1 MRFQALREHAADLGF
16 TPQDEVR
23 WLSPQELWRTAVKV
37 GLSSVF
43 ADYADR
49 REVQAALPSELI
61 VLPPGDDGQ
70 TWIDFVA
77 DIGDG
82 FDPTFTVACLIARHE
97 LEVGPPVGADREE
110 PATVDA
116 TAVSGASGAVVGAPG
131 TAGHAAAPLSLPRGG
146 LLVLGG
152 DEVYPTPSAVGYE
165 DRTTGPYKAAL
176 LAAGPDRTRNDDA
189 RNDDARN
196 DDAHGDGGTDP
207 VRRPGPMLV
216 ALPGNHDWYDGL
228 TAFLRIFTQRRPIGG
243 WRTAQTRSY
252 FAVRLPGRW
261 WLVGLDTQL
270 GTYIDEPQIRYFR
283 EHLSA
288 NLEPGDGVIV
298 CAPAPTWVH
307 TGEGDPDAFN
317 ALHFFERDVVRRR
330 LAPDG
335 GWTETGA
342 TVRLWITGD
351 RHHYARYAEQLPGPV
366 QDARP
371 GQARQLVTCGLGGAY
386 LLDTH
391 LLPTRLVLPPPESR
405 LDHRVDP
412 APYDLKQRWP
422 SARQSRRLAAGL
434 FAPPPRGLPFRNPG
448 LWPLAGV
455 LQALLLVVALLPL
468 LGLQMHLVNPANV
481 LRTATLAQ
489 GVALAWQSAVWV
501 GAAVLVGSLLP
512 VLRGR
517 RPQPPAEW
525 VRAAVLQLAVGYGGL
540 LAALAVPW
548 PGTWPDWVVLGVV
561 AIAAAVVVGLA
572 ACYALAVYI
581 ATSSSRLVHGWHF
594 SAQAIEDWKGFVRMR
609 IDAEDRLTVFP
620 IVVESVCRDWDLVD
634 GPVPGTKR
642 PVPAAGAMPRP
653 HLVEP
658 PIRIDRT
665 PPGRG
670 TRPAP
675 PDPSRRATP
684 VPPD

>member
-1 MRFQALREHAADLGF
+1 MKTRSLRDHASDLGF

-49 REVQAALPSELI
+49 REVQAALPSGVIELGAD
-61 VLPPGDDGQ
+61 GDGE
-70 TWIDFVA
+70 TWVDFVA
-77 DIGDG
+77 DLGDG
-82 FDPTFTVACLIARHE
+82 FDPTFTVACLIARLE
-97 LEVGPPVGADREE
+97 LEVGPPGPPDGDEDAPAAGA
-110 PATVDA
+110 P
-116 TAVSGASGAVVGAPG
+116 SGAGRADG
-131 TAGHAAAPLSLPRGG
+131 TPLRLPRGG

-152 DEVYPTPSAVGYE
+152 DEVYPTPSATGYE

-176 LAAGPDRTRNDDA
+176 QAAGPS
-189 RNDDARN
+189 
-196 DDAHGDGGTDP
+196 
-207 VRRPGPMLV
+207 PGPGPVLV

-228 TAFLRIFTQRRPIGG
+228 TAFLRVFTQRRPIGG

-252 FAVRLPGRW
+252 FAVRLPNRW

-270 GTYIDEPQIRYFR
+270 GTYIDDPQIRYFR

-288 NLEPGDGVIV
+288 SLQPGDGVIV
-298 CAPAPTWVH
+298 CAATPTWVH
-307 TGEGDPDAFN
+307 TGEGEPDAFN

-330 LAPDG
+330 QTDDG
-335 GWTETGA
+335 VWEDTGA

-351 RHHYARYAEQLPGPV
+351 RHHYARYAEQLPGPPE
-366 QDARP
+366 DAAP

-422 SARQSRRLAAGL
+422 SARRSRRLAAGL

-448 LWPLAGV
+448 LWPVAGV
-455 LQALLLVVALLPL
+455 VQGVLLVVGLLPL
-468 LGLQMHLVNPANV
+468 LGLQLRLLNPAAV
-481 LRTATLAQ
+481 LRTAT
-489 GVALAWQSAVWV
+489 VAHGISLAWQSAVWV
-501 GAAVLVGSLLP
+501 GVAVLAGSLLP
-512 VLRGR
+512 LLRAS
-517 RPQPPAEW
+517 RPRPPTEW
-525 VRAAVLQLAVGYGGL
+525 VRASLLQLVVAYAGL
-540 LAALAVPW
+540 LAVLAVPW
-548 PGTWPDWVVLGVV
+548 PRSWPDWVVLGVV
-561 AIAAAVVVGLA
+561 ALADAAVGGLFA
-572 ACYALAVYI
+572 SYALALFI

-609 IDAEDRLTVFP
+609 IDRDGRLTLFP
-620 IVVESVCRDWDLVD
+620 IVVETVCRDWDLVD
-634 GPVPGTKR
+634 GPSPGTKR
-642 PVPAAGAMPRP
+642 PVPATGAMPRP

-658 PIRIDRT
+658 PIPIDRT
-665 PPGRG
+665 PPPRLRSSGIPGAAGALG
-670 TRPAP
+670 TAPAEASP
-675 PDPSRRATP
+675 G
-684 VPPD
+684 